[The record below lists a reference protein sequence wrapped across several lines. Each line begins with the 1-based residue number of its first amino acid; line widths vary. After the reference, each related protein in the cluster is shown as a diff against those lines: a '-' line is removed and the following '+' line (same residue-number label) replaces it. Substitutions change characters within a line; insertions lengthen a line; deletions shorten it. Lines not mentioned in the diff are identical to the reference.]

1 MKVIIVGAGPA
12 GATLALLLARA
23 DVQVTLVE
31 QTNDF
36 DRVFRGEGL
45 MPAGVDA
52 LFQMGLDDLLHT
64 IPSRYLESWHIYLE
78 GKEIFVVPE
87 SLEKLGNRALSI
99 IPQTA
104 FLEGVVER
112 AQAFPSFRFLPGTAV
127 QNLLTDDNQR
137 VMGVQIRHHKQI
149 SELTGDLVIGCDGR
163 GSIVRRRAGLK
174 LELLPDQYD
183 VLWFKLPA
191 PARLQD
197 R

>member
-64 IPSRYLESWHIYLE
+64 SVAHWSAYMSPG
-78 GKEIFVVPE
+78 GKQEPK
-87 SLEKLGNRALSI
+87 S
-99 IPQTA
+99 
-104 FLEGVVER
+104 
-112 AQAFPSFRFLPGTAV
+112 V
-127 QNLLTDDNQR
+127 Q
-137 VMGVQIRHHKQI
+137 M
-149 SELTGDLVIGCDGR
+149 
-163 GSIVRRRAGLK
+163 
-174 LELLPDQYD
+174 PD
-183 VLWFKLPA
+183 P
-191 PARLQD
+191 
-197 R
+197 